1 MTRSPASSLLPLAAL
16 LMLGACGGSKPAGS
30 GNVTMRDMEVVDGT
44 ANDSMADLDNATTD
58 GTALSNAG
66 GLPGAVPMTG
76 SSESTN
82 ASTAAAPAA
91 NSSEAAPKEK
101 SGNASAS
108 E

>member
-1 MTRSPASSLLPLAAL
+1 MIRFPASPLLLFAAML
-16 LMLGACGGSKPAGS
+16 TLGACDSSKPAGS

-44 ANDSMADLDNATTD
+44 ANDSMTDLDNATAD
-58 GTALSNAG
+58 GTLLSNAG

-76 SSESTN
+76 SSDNIN
-82 ASTAAAPAA
+82 ASTSAAPAA

-101 SGNASAS
+101 SGNASAP